1 MKALSI
7 RQPWATLVVNGDKN
21 IEIRSWRPRNMA
33 FPQRIWIH
41 AGRQIDMEMLAESA
55 ITPDLPRGA
64 IIGEVMMTGIIR
76 YTDREHWLKDLSRHL
91 NRPDRYKKGLYG
103 FILSEPK
110 PCPVPVGLKGRLGFF
125 DVPLDL
131 HFSPFSGSKGS
142 DGCRFS
148 PVETGMDSGLTA

>member
-7 RQPWATLVVNGDKN
+7 RQPWASLVVNGDKT

-41 AGRQIDMEMLAESA
+41 AGQQMDMEMLSESA

-64 IIGEVMMTGIIR
+64 IIGQATLTGIIR
-76 YTDREHWLKDLSRHL
+76 YMTQEHWLKDLSRHL
-91 NRPDRYKKGLYG
+91 NRPDHYKKGLYG
-103 FILSEPK
+103 FALSKPK
-110 PCPVPVGLKGRLGFF
+110 PYPAPVRLKGRLGFF

-131 HFSPFSGSKGS
+131 HFFPFSGTEGS
-142 DGCRFS
+142 DACLFS
-148 PVETGMDSGLTA
+148 PGEREMDSELTA